1 MDNGQAGMPPH
12 ERTDENARLVE
23 ILSAAGETQ
32 ETIGNYIGI
41 SRWTLRKYYAEELEN
56 GGDRFLAKLKT
67 IAMKKA
73 EAGDPQMLRYV
84 LNCRAGWSE
93 RTKVEVTGA
102 NGVPLNVGLYP
113 AVDLTALTD
122 EELETYAA
130 LHAKT
135 RPQLPASASANL
147 GDLER
152 RGGADSEGEGEA

>member
-41 SRWTLRKYYAEELEN
+41 SRWTLRKYYAEELAF

-93 RTKVEVTGA
+93 RTKVEVTGKDGA
-102 NGVPLNVGLYP
+102 ALNVGLYP
-113 AVDLTALTD
+113 VLDLSALSD
-122 EELETYAA
+122 KELETYVA
-130 LHAKT
+130 LESKC
-135 RPQLPASASANL
+135 RQLPAGHPDDAFDAY
-147 GDLER
+147 
-152 RGGADSEGEGEA
+152 GAEAEGTGKA